1 MLNFQFCF
9 LDHVTGN
16 WALPQRGL
24 VMVWGFKP
32 NQRVVSLGVHILDQ
46 LLSRNDDSQ
55 AWTPSPLIPPLIR
68 KEP

>member
-55 AWTPSPLIPPLIR
+55 A
-68 KEP
+68 